1 MPSKHTPH
9 DLSSQAAT
17 FMFDLD
23 YKQHISSY
31 IIICDTHCKWS
42 HAASAILS
50 HGLYR
55 HLLAKETPSR
65 LWMQSITD
73 PTAYLC

>member
-9 DLSSQAAT
+9 DLSSRAAT
-17 FMFDLD
+17 FTFDLD
-23 YKQHISSY
+23 YKQHVLY
-31 IIICDTHCKWS
+31 IIICDTRCEWS
-42 HAASAILS
+42 HADSAILS
-50 HGLYR
+50 NGLYR

-73 PTAYLC
+73 HTAFLC